1 MDSKYFKGISMRKC
15 LKFFSILLMAG
26 GVAFGNSNPI
36 KIAVAG
42 PHTGSYAAF
51 GEQMLKGAEK
61 AAANL
66 NAQGGVLGR
75 TIEVIKVDD
84 ECKPMGAVNAA
95 NEIVTKYKADAVVGH
110 FCSAS
115 TIPASK
121 TYMSHNVLMITPAS
135 TNPKVTER
143 NLPNVLRM
151 CGRDDQQGD
160 VAARF
165 LSKTLESKIVAII
178 HDKTTYGR
186 GLAEAMK
193 LTLNKVAPHVK
204 EAMFEGITRGDKD
217 FNTLVTK
224 IKAAKVDVV
233 YFGGL
238 HSEAGP
244 LLKQMR
250 QQGLKAHF
258 VSGDG
263 IVSNDFVTAAGGGR
277 FVNGVFVTFGQ
288 DPQKFPNTKGIV
300 ESFIKDGYKPEGYTL
315 YAYASVEAIANAIK
329 ATKSTKGVTLA
340 SWLKKNGS
348 ETIMGPKQW
357 DKFGDLTKSDYV
369 IYKWDSKGNYNEI

>member
-1 MDSKYFKGISMRKC
+1 MRNLFKFVPLVALIANIAFAESKT
-15 LKFFSILLMAG
+15 
-26 GVAFGNSNPI
+26 V

-42 PHTGSYAAF
+42 PHTGPSAAF

-61 AAANL
+61 AAQDINKM
-66 NAQGGVLGR
+66 GGVLGKK
-75 TIEVIKVDD
+75 IEIIKVDD

-95 NEIVTKYKADAVVGH
+95 NEIVSKYKAHAVVGH

-121 TYMSHNVLMITPAS
+121 TYMNHNVLMITPAS

-143 NLPNVLRM
+143 KLPNILRM

-165 LSKTLESKIVAII
+165 IALTLKAKKVAFV

-193 LTLNKVAPHVK
+193 TTLKKVGPSVK
-204 EAMFEGITRGDKD
+204 EAMFEGITRGEKD

-224 IKAAKVDVV
+224 IKASKADVI

-238 HSEAGP
+238 HPEAGP

-250 QQGLKAHF
+250 QQGLKADF
-258 VSGDG
+258 ISGDG
-263 IVSNDFVTAAGGGR
+263 IVSNDFVTAAGGAQ
-277 FVNGVFVTFGQ
+277 FVDGVYVTFGR
-288 DPQKFPNTKGIV
+288 DPTTTALQTHAHTHTQRT
-300 ESFIKDGYKPEGYTL
+300 ECL
-315 YAYASVEAIANAIK
+315 
-329 ATKSTKGVTLA
+329 ATH
-340 SWLKKNGS
+340 
-348 ETIMGPKQW
+348 PR
-357 DKFGDLTKSDYV
+357 
-369 IYKWDSKGNYNEI
+369 

>member
-1 MDSKYFKGISMRKC
+1 MRSFLKMLPCLAILFSGIANGESKT
-15 LKFFSILLMAG
+15 
-26 GVAFGNSNPI
+26 V

-42 PHTGSYAAF
+42 PHTGPYAAF
-51 GEQMLKGAEK
+51 GEQMLKGAQK
-61 AAANL
+61 AAENI
-66 NAQGGVLGR
+66 NKSGGVLGKK
-75 TIEVIKVDD
+75 IEIIKVDD

-95 NEIVTKYKADAVVGH
+95 NEIVSKYKADAVVGH

-121 TYMSHNVLMITPAS
+121 TYMSHNVIMITPAS

-143 NLPNVLRM
+143 KLPNVLRM

-165 LSKTLESKIVAII
+165 IAETLKAKNVAIV

-186 GLAEAMK
+186 GLAEAMRM
-193 LTLNKVAPHVK
+193 TLKKVAPGVK
-204 EAMFEGITRGDKD
+204 EVMFEGITRGDKD

-224 IKAAKVDVV
+224 VKSKKADAV

-250 QQGLKAHF
+250 QQGLKADF
-258 VSGDG
+258 ISGDG
-263 IVSNDFVTAAGGGR
+263 VVSNDFVTAAGGAQ
-277 FVNGVFVTFGQ
+277 FVNGVFVTFGR
-288 DPQKFPNTKGIV
+288 DPQKFPNTKQV
-300 ESFIKDGYKPEGYTL
+300 VDSFIKDGYKPEGYTL
-315 YAYASVEAIANAIK
+315 YAYASVEAIVAAITQ
-329 ATKSTKGVTLA
+329 TKSTKGVTLA
-340 SWLKKNGS
+340 NWLKKNGS
-348 ETIMGPKQW
+348 KTIMGPKAW
-357 DKFGDLTKSDYV
+357 DKLGDLTKSDYV
-369 IYKWDSKGNYNEI
+369 IYKWDEKGNYNEL

>member
-1 MDSKYFKGISMRKC
+1 MRTILKLILGLALYFSSHAQAESKT
-15 LKFFSILLMAG
+15 
-26 GVAFGNSNPI
+26 I

-42 PHTGSYAAF
+42 PHTGPYAAF

-61 AAANL
+61 AAQNINKA
-66 NAQGGVLGR
+66 GGVLGK
-75 TIEVIKVDD
+75 TLEIVKVDD

-95 NEIVTKYKADAVVGH
+95 NEIVSKYKANAVVGH

-121 TYMSHNVLMITPAS
+121 TYMSHNVIMVTPAS

-143 NLPNVLRM
+143 KLPNVLRM
-151 CGRDDQQGD
+151 CGRDDQQGQ

-165 LSKTLESKIVAII
+165 ISQDLKAKTVAIV

-186 GLAEAMK
+186 GLADAMK
-193 LTLNKVAPHVK
+193 ESLSKVAPMVK
-204 EAMFEGITRGDKD
+204 EALFEGITRGDKD

-224 IKAAKVDVV
+224 IKAKQADVV

-263 IVSNDFVTAAGGGR
+263 IVSNDFVTAAGGSQ
-277 FVNGVFVTFGQ
+277 FVDGVYVTFGR
-288 DPQKFPNTKGIV
+288 DPLKYDTTKNV
-300 ESFIKDGYKPEGYTL
+300 VASFKQDGYKPEGYTL
-315 YAYASVEAIANAIK
+315 YAYASVEAIVAAMQS
-329 ATKSTKGVTLA
+329 TKSTKGVALA
-340 SWLKKNGS
+340 NWLKTNGS
-348 ETIMGPKQW
+348 NTIMGPKKW
-357 DKFGDLTKSDYV
+357 DKLGDLTKSDYV
-369 IYKWDSKGNYNEI
+369 IYRWDDKGNYNEI